1 MIISDKSGS
10 LWQFKRDEV
19 PAHNADLNV
28 NNSESFKYKAA
39 LIRKT
44 KGDVDNTISA
54 VKDTKIVV
62 PLKYLSK
69 FWRSLKMSLIIYKV
83 QLELNWIED
92 CILSGIRGSSKFK
105 IIDAKLHVLIATF
118 STEDN
123 VNVTKHL
130 SKVFKRYVYWNSY
143 QTKPAKVIE
152 KGKNIYELLNASFQ
166 SIRRLFVLA
175 FVIAVGAGN
184 DETDI
189 KNNIKYFLPRGEIK
203 NYNLLIDRRNIYGQ
217 PINDL
222 IKHYDGVRKVS
233 IG

>member
-1 MIISDKSGS
+1 M
-10 LWQFKRDEV
+10 
-19 PAHNADLNV
+19 NV
-28 NNSESFKYKAA
+28 DNSESFKYKAA

-130 SKVFKRYVYWNSY
+130 SKVFKRYLYWNSY

-175 FVIAVGAGN
+175 FVIAVGAAN

-189 KNNIKYFLPRGEIK
+189 KNNIKYFLPREEIK

-222 IKHYDGVRKVS
+222 IKHCDGVRKVS
-233 IG
+233 TG

>member
-62 PLKYLSK
+62 PLKYLS
-69 FWRSLKMSLIIYKV
+69 I
-83 QLELNWIED
+83 
-92 CILSGIRGSSKFK
+92 
-105 IIDAKLHVLIATF
+105 
-118 STEDN
+118 
-123 VNVTKHL
+123 
-130 SKVFKRYVYWNSY
+130 
-143 QTKPAKVIE
+143 
-152 KGKNIYELLNASFQ
+152 KN
-166 SIRRLFVLA
+166 
-175 FVIAVGAGN
+175 
-184 DETDI
+184 I